1 MQGARKAR
9 AQASWSPAKGD
20 RVDVRLPLE
29 PHGKDWAAVP
39 LAAAWTVATV
49 VKARAGDGK
58 KAYVNLLVRA
68 LLWN

>member
-1 MQGARKAR
+1 M
-9 AQASWSPAKGD
+9 
-20 RVDVRLPLE
+20 DVRLPLE